1 MLKPIVRHL
10 SVPALILSVIG
21 ILGTGPG
28 VSAGTPGKIAHFHLT
43 GALTERPQPDPLGL
57 ASGKTASLKG
67 LLERLA
73 KARKDQSV
81 RAVVL
86 TMEGMS
92 IGTAQIEELRTAL
105 AKFNAVDKRVF
116 VHIDGLSMSS
126 LALLSSAS
134 DLSLVPTADVWLTG
148 LYAESPYVKGLLDKL
163 GLDSDMIHMGAY
175 KAASEITTRT
185 GPSPEAA
192 DNMNWLLDGLYDGLV
207 GMIAESRDLSN
218 EQVVRLVDQGHFSA
232 EQAKAAGLVDNV
244 EYRDEFLRRIKK
256 IYGQDVVFD
265 NRFGDDHGLDV
276 DLSNPFAFFSVFTDL
291 LSPDKKSTRD
301 SIAIIYV
308 EGTIQTGFE
317 QPSPFGGSSGA
328 FSGDIRQALE
338 QAADDNSVKAVV
350 LRVSSPGGSALASEV
365 IWRATQRVRD
375 KKPLIVSM
383 GNVAA
388 SGGYYASCGA
398 DMIFADATTITSSI
412 GVVGGK
418 IITTGLWDKIG
429 VNWVPYKRGKNADIM
444 STSGRFTDD
453 QRQRITD
460 WMHSIY
466 GVFKSRVVDG
476 RGSKLQKPIDDIA
489 GGRVFTGK
497 QGLELGLVDK
507 IGGLADAVDYAARK
521 ASISDYELRV
531 IPKPKSILDTIM
543 GELTGKGEKSSDIS
557 VQSKPRLFGRN
568 VSALGSI
575 LPMLERLDPIRTRI
589 TLQAIDRLELI
600 HNEGVV
606 AMMPF
611 DFVIR

>member
-1 MLKPIVRHL
+1 MSKPIVRHL
-10 SVPALILSVIG
+10 TVPALILSVVG

-28 VSAGTPGKIAHFHLT
+28 VAADTSGKIAHFHLAGT
-43 GALTERPQPDPLGL
+43 LTERPQPDPFGL
-57 ASGKTASLKG
+57 AAGRTESLKG

-81 RAVVL
+81 KAVVL
-86 TMEGMS
+86 TMEGMP
-92 IGTAQIEELRTAL
+92 IGTAQIEELRAAL
-105 AKFNAVDKRVF
+105 AKFKAVDKRVF
-116 VHIDGLSMSS
+116 VHIDGLNMGS

-148 LYAESPYVKGLLDKL
+148 LYAESPYLKGLLDKL
-163 GLDSDMIHMGAY
+163 GLAADMIHMGAY

-192 DNMNWLLDGLYDGLV
+192 ENMNWLLDGLYDGFV
-207 GMIAESRDLSN
+207 GMIAESRDLGDG
-218 EQVVRLVDQGHFSA
+218 QVRRLIDQGHFSA
-232 EQAKAAGLVDNV
+232 EEAKAAGLVDNV

-256 IYGQDVVFD
+256 IYGRDVTFD
-265 NRFGDDHGLDV
+265 NRFGDDHGVDV
-276 DLSNPFAFFSVFTDL
+276 DLSNPFAFFSVFTEL
-291 LSPDKKSTRD
+291 LSPTKKSTRD

-308 EGTIQTGFE
+308 DGTIQTGFE

-328 FSGDIRQALE
+328 FSGDIRKALE
-338 QAADDNSVKAVV
+338 KAADDSSIKAVV
-350 LRVSSPGGSALASEV
+350 LRVSSPGGSALASEI
-365 IWRATQRVRD
+365 IWRATQLVRE

-388 SGGYYASCGA
+388 SGGYYVSCGA

-444 STSGRFTDD
+444 STSGRFTDE

-460 WMHSIY
+460 WMRDIY
-466 GVFKSRVVDG
+466 EVFKSRVVKG
-476 RGSKLQKPIDDIA
+476 RGGKLQKPIDDIA
-489 GGRVFTGK
+489 AGRVFTGK

-507 IGGLADAVDYAARK
+507 IGGLADAVDYAARR

-531 IPKPKSILDTIM
+531 IPEPKNILDTLL
-543 GELTGKGEKSSDIS
+543 GELTGEGGKSSDIS
-557 VQSKPRLFGRN
+557 VQTKPRLFGRN
-568 VSALGSI
+568 VSALGVI
-575 LPMLERLDPIRTRI
+575 LPILERLDPSRTKI
-589 TLQAIDRLELI
+589 TLQAIDRLELV

-606 AMMPF
+606 TMMPF
-611 DFVIR
+611 DFIIR